1 MKKCC
6 ICLHDISTINNCVT
20 PCGHAF
26 CLKCLLY
33 SLRFSNNC
41 PLCRTEIEKSRDSQN
56 ISLDKIADLVYREQT
71 NQDIYNKITF
81 INNISDPKDRYIK
94 LINITRDFA
103 IYSCIS
109 MTE

>member
-1 MKKCC
+1 MNNCAIC
-6 ICLHDISTINNCVT
+6 INKISNINNCIT

-26 CLKCLLY
+26 CLECLLY
-33 SLRFSNNC
+33 SLRFSNAC

-81 INNISDPKDRYIK
+81 INSINDPKDRYKK
-94 LINITRDFA
+94 LIHIIRDFA